1 MSNVFFISDPH
12 LGHENILK
20 YSADTRTFSSIKEH
34 DEYICDEW
42 CSKVSKRDLVW
53 VGGDLGSKEYA
64 VKRIASLPGTKKLI
78 RGNHDQM
85 PLSMYLEG
93 FVDIQSMI
101 KYRGYWLTHCPIHP
115 DELWGKRNIHGHVHS
130 NSIKLPDG
138 SLDDRYINL
147 CMENRAQFD
156 GHTIIPL
163 DLIEERWPAKIPTTP
178 IGEGNG

>member
-20 YSADTRTFSSIKEH
+20 FSKDTRVFSSIKEH

-42 CSKVSKRDLVW
+42 NANVTKRDLVW
-53 VGGDLGSKEYA
+53 VQGDLGVKQYA
-64 VKRIASLPGTKKLI
+64 IDLIAKLPGRKKLI

-85 PLSMYLEG
+85 PLERYLNVFE
-93 FVDIQSMI
+93 DIQSMI

-115 DELWGKRNIHGHVHS
+115 NELWGKRNIHGHVHS
-130 NSIKLPDG
+130 NTILLPNG
-138 SLDDRYINL
+138 PRDDRYINL

-156 GHTIIPL
+156 GKTIVPL
-163 DLIEERWPAKIPTTP
+163 DLIEERWPARFADVSG
-178 IGEGNG
+178 GE